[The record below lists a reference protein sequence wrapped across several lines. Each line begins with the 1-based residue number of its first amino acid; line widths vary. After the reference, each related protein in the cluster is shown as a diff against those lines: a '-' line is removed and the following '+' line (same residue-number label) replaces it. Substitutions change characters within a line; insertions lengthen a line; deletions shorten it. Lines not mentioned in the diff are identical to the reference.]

1 MYLSGMAAVWP
12 GTSSL
17 LRGPVVDRGAVVSRL
32 QRGGCVWQAASS
44 HLPHATLGLDLGCL
58 GVAVRRLGRVVGE
71 VVQLLQLHQGSRGG
85 LKLDHVV
92 HSFDT
97 KQYNCHANGGKGD
110 GYHRYGEGQLI
121 RLVHYLQPHCH
132 KDKRNT
138 GDECPHSR
146 FPGPIRVSQECD
158 DGKAAISYE
167 AGAAVLQP
175 RQDQN
180 RETVHAGGCQEGAS
194 VQSEEVLGVPCGLI
208 QTDQRIQPIPTEHRG
223 GQGYRSITVKAEAHT
238 RAHLVSCDES

>member
-1 MYLSGMAAVWP
+1 MWYTAAARQAGRRRAMDIWGSEHQSNRTRVAWLSC
-12 GTSSL
+12 
-17 LRGPVVDRGAVVSRL
+17 VSTYRPSI
-32 QRGGCVWQAASS
+32 R
-44 HLPHATLGLDLGCL
+44 T
-58 GVAVRRLGRVVGE
+58 
-71 VVQLLQLHQGSRGG
+71 
-85 LKLDHVV
+85 
-92 HSFDT
+92 FDT